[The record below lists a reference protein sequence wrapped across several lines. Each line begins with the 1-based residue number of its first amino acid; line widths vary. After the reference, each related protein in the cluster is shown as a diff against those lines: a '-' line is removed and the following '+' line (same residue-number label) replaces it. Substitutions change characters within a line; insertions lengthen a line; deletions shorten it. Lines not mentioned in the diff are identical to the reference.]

1 MIMAATLKSIVS
13 KKKCRYKEGKYDLDL
28 TYISERIIAMGY
40 PAEKVESIYRNDYHN
55 VKEFLDKK
63 HPDHYWVYN
72 LCSEKERQY
81 DKKKFDGR
89 VSYYAFDDHHPP
101 DFSLIQPFCDE
112 VKAYLDKDERNR
124 AVVHCKAG
132 KGRTGVMICCYLL
145 FIKHSNCINAES
157 VLRYYGDKRTTD
169 QKGVTIPSQ
178 RRYITYYD
186 AMNREGLKYKPVK
199 LYLKDIVLDPM
210 PNFSNGQSY
219 VYFEVTQRGRREP
232 YVSRHF
238 LCRKNDRTVSLSVNP
253 PLLLSEDVKF
263 EFNSKPKFGE
273 TFFGKNVKP
282 MQNLAKG
289 EKMFHFWLNSF
300 FVDMVLDKNNLAHD
314 LTETGP
320 IDGHRHVHHASGSSE
335 DSSADDIPL
344 KPVANGHPVSH
355 VSFRESSRENLTSLR
370 QTSVPVTGS
379 TVNCAGNTTAA
390 STGGGS
396 SSDSLEVT
404 NLIKH
409 ASISDDH
416 LLQDRR
422 SRQTETFPC
431 NSNNTSNLMG
441 PLSTSDENT
450 ASEADS
456 SSSTT
461 AESFIQQRLRHTSMP
476 QARVS
481 SSSGLGGQE
490 HHHLH
495 HPHLEA
501 SLSHAGSESNP
512 GHNKHQNHFFSRP
525 HATITSNSAASLEMA
540 AASQLQVP
548 IKGKLLSLRLKKGQI
563 DKAHKDK
570 TSQRFPDNFSVTLFL
585 VKPDDQSEHLL
596 DYSLYSPQFLMS
608 KADEVPNTIT
618 TSGHQGSGN
627 LSSNSSNEKFTVESV
642 QPAGSNEPRP
652 PRQRPHTGESGAS
665 SSSATPSLKSVEQSS
680 QDSVNSSDGEGSDP
694 DFHLKSCLHT
704 TTGIR
709 TPVQVA
715 PSTVKAA
722 APPPPHKQ
730 PPQST
735 AI

>member
-13 KKKCRYKEGKYDLDL
+13 KKKCRYKDGKYDLDL

-63 HPDHYWVYN
+63 HPGHYWVYN

-101 DFSLIQPFCDE
+101 DFSLIQPFCNE
-112 VKAYLDKDERNR
+112 VKDYLDKDERNR

-145 FIKHSNCINAES
+145 FIKQSISAET
-157 VLRYYGDKRTTD
+157 VLRFYGEKRTTD

-219 VYFEVTQRGRREP
+219 VYFEVTQRGRRET

-238 LCRKNDRTVSLSVNP
+238 LCRKSERTVSLSVNP

-263 EFNSKPKFGE
+263 EFISKPKFGE
-273 TFFGKNVKP
+273 TFFGKTKT

-289 EKMFHFWLNSF
+289 EKMFHFWLNTF
-300 FVDMVLDKNNLAHD
+300 FVDMELDGGLAHD

-320 IDGHRHVHHASGSSE
+320 IEGLQNRGHVHHASGSSE

-344 KPVANGHPVSH
+344 RPVANGHPVSH
-355 VSFRESSRENLTSLR
+355 VSFRDSSRENVSLR
-370 QTSVPVTGS
+370 QPSVPAAAAVNNCSGGPDGVTSVFAGAVTS
-379 TVNCAGNTTAA
+379 LSCTGNSTAA
-390 STGGGS
+390 MAVPTGNGAANE
-396 SSDSLEVT
+396 SLEVT

-431 NSNNTSNLMG
+431 HSNNTNLMG

-476 QARVS
+476 QPRVS
-481 SSSGLGGQE
+481 STSGLGGQE

-501 SLSHAGSESNP
+501 SLSHVGGDSNP
-512 GHNKHQNHFFSRP
+512 SSNKHQSHFFSRQ

-585 VKPDDQSEHLL
+585 VKPDDQSEKLL
-596 DYSLYSPQFLMS
+596 DYSLYSPTFLMQS
-608 KADEVPNTIT
+608 MPDQVPNTIT
-618 TSGHQGSGN
+618 TSGQHQGN
-627 LSSNSSNEKFTVESV
+627 LSSNSSSEKFTVESV
-642 QPAGSNEPRP
+642 LTTNEGQQPRP
-652 PRQRPHTGESGAS
+652 PRQRPLTGESGAS

-680 QDSVNSSDGEGSDP
+680 QDSVNSSDGPGEWSSRSWC
-694 DFHLKSCLHT
+694 FLRSCFVHLS
-704 TTGIR
+704 
-709 TPVQVA
+709 
-715 PSTVKAA
+715 S
-722 APPPPHKQ
+722 
-730 PPQST
+730 
-735 AI
+735 